1 MNREDIFEGL
11 KEVISKVRPKL
22 DLSIVNENSS
32 LVKDLGIDSLAMLI
46 VALSIEDKFSIRF
59 ERPEP
64 FQTVKEVIDYI
75 ETKV

>member
-1 MNREDIFEGL
+1 MSREEIFEGL

-22 DLSIVNENSS
+22 ETNSVNENST
-32 LVKDLGIDSLAMLI
+32 LLKDLGIDSLSMLL
-46 VALSIEDKFSIRF
+46 VAFEIEDKFNIRF

-75 ETKV
+75 ETKL